1 MPCGRENHDAIFFS
15 SHLSILKVRPPDQL
29 RLYWLSSHR
38 LPGGS
43 SWRRS
48 AMATFTHDHVHLRS
62 PDPEATAQY
71 YERMFGAE
79 VLRSMQ
85 QGKPRVDLNLC
96 GLKVFI
102 AQVMPDGKTGAA
114 PTSPYLGLDHIG
126 LTVSGIDA
134 AVAELKAK
142 GAEFTMEPTT
152 IRPNVRIA
160 FLRGPQSVSI
170 ELIDRNAA

>member
-1 MPCGRENHDAIFFS
+1 
-15 SHLSILKVRPPDQL
+15 
-29 RLYWLSSHR
+29 
-38 LPGGS
+38 
-43 SWRRS
+43 
-48 AMATFTHDHVHLRS
+48 MATFTHDHVHLRS

-79 VLRSMQ
+79 VLRTTQ
-85 QGKPRVDLNLC
+85 QGKPRVDLDLC
-96 GLKVFI
+96 GLKVW
-102 AQVMPDGKTGAA
+102 DGKTGAA

-126 LTVSGIDA
+126 LTVGNIDA

>member
-1 MPCGRENHDAIFFS
+1 
-15 SHLSILKVRPPDQL
+15 
-29 RLYWLSSHR
+29 
-38 LPGGS
+38 
-43 SWRRS
+43 
-48 AMATFTHDHVHLRS
+48 MAKFTHDHVHLRS
-62 PDPEATAQY
+62 PDPEATAQF

-79 VLRSMQ
+79 VLRSVQ

-96 GLKVFI
+96 GLNVFI
-102 AQVMPDGKTGAA
+102 AQAPAGDKIGAA

-126 LTVSGIDA
+126 LTVTGIDA

-160 FLRGPQSVSI
+160 FLRGPQGVSI
-170 ELIDRNAA
+170 ELVDRNAA